1 MENTKNCDMF
11 MVKLCKQYNLA
22 KMLGITFRHER
33 LTPELEFDKNITEF
47 RVYNWNFVCLFSALL
62 GFIQRIQLV

>member
-1 MENTKNCDMF
+1 
-11 MVKLCKQYNLA
+11 
-22 KMLGITFRHER
+22 MLGITFRHER

-62 GFIQRIQLV
+62 GFI